1 MISSNKDQIARSIS
15 QLRVVL
21 VSRGGSMFHLA
32 IFGANK
38 IDGSTVDPGEQV
50 VGLALFGGLEFDF
63 TQCPA
68 PEGAELMIFA
78 IFGGATVKVREE
90 ENVMFSGVSLFGGRS
105 MEPKRDRYDRESD
118 EDRIPFP
125 LEVAAYSIF
134 GGVSVKRG

>member
-1 MISSNKDQIARSIS
+1 
-15 QLRVVL
+15 
-21 VSRGGSMFHLA
+21 MFHLA
-32 IFGANK
+32 IFGGNK

-90 ENVMFSGVSLFGGRS
+90 ENVMFSGVSVFGGRS
-105 MEPKRDRYDRESD
+105 MEPKRKRYDSESVG
-118 EDRIPFP
+118 DRFP
-125 LEVAAYSIF
+125 LVVAAYSLF

>member
-1 MISSNKDQIARSIS
+1 
-15 QLRVVL
+15 
-21 VSRGGSMFHLA
+21 MFHLA
-32 IFGANK
+32 IFGGNK

-90 ENVMFSGVSLFGGRS
+90 DNVMFSGVSLFGGRS
-105 MEPKRDRYDRESD
+105 MEPKRERHDRESD
-118 EDRIPFP
+118 GDRFPLP

>member
-1 MISSNKDQIARSIS
+1 
-15 QLRVVL
+15 
-21 VSRGGSMFHLA
+21 MFHLA
-32 IFGANK
+32 IFGGNK
-38 IDGSTVDPGEQV
+38 IDGSTVAPGEQV

-90 ENVMFSGVSLFGGRS
+90 ENVMFSGVSLFGGRR
-105 MEPKRDRYDRESD
+105 MEPKRERYDRESD
-118 EDRIPFP
+118 GDRFPFP
-125 LEVAAYSIF
+125 LEVVAYSLF

>member
-1 MISSNKDQIARSIS
+1 
-15 QLRVVL
+15 
-21 VSRGGSMFHLA
+21 MFHLA
-32 IFGANK
+32 IFGGNK

-105 MEPKRDRYDRESD
+105 MEPKRERYDREGD
-118 EDRIPFP
+118 GDRFPFP
-125 LEVAAYSIF
+125 LEVAAYSLF

>member
-1 MISSNKDQIARSIS
+1 
-15 QLRVVL
+15 
-21 VSRGGSMFHLA
+21 MFHLA
-32 IFGANK
+32 IFGGNK

-50 VGLALFGGLEFDF
+50 FGLALFGGLEFDF

-105 MEPKRDRYDRESD
+105 MEPRRERYDRESD
-118 EDRIPFP
+118 GDRIPLRRLARECRRPRVDVP
-125 LEVAAYSIF
+125 LRPAP
-134 GGVSVKRG
+134 GGWSSEC

>member
-1 MISSNKDQIARSIS
+1 
-15 QLRVVL
+15 
-21 VSRGGSMFHLA
+21 MFHLA
-32 IFGANK
+32 IFGGNK

-63 TQCPA
+63 TECPA

-90 ENVMFSGVSLFGGRS
+90 ENVMFSGVSVFGGRS
-105 MEPKRDRYDRESD
+105 MEPRSERYDRESD
-118 EDRIPFP
+118 GDRIPLP
-125 LEVAAYSIF
+125 LEVAAYSLF

>member
-1 MISSNKDQIARSIS
+1 MISSSRGRICHVDLSTAR
-15 QLRVVL
+15 VP
-21 VSRGGSMFHLA
+21 VSRDGSMFHLA
-32 IFGANK
+32 IFGGNK

-50 VGLALFGGLEFDF
+50 VGLALFGGIEFDF

-78 IFGGATVKVREE
+78 IFGGATVKVREDE
-90 ENVMFSGVSLFGGRS
+90 DVMFSGVSLFGGRS
-105 MEPKRDRYDRESD
+105 MEPKRERSSRESD
-118 EDRIPFP
+118 GDRFPFP

>member
-1 MISSNKDQIARSIS
+1 MI
-15 QLRVVL
+15 
-21 VSRGGSMFHLA
+21 HLA

-50 VGLALFGGLEFDF
+50 IGLALFGGLEFDF

-68 PEGAELMIFA
+68 AEGAELMIFA

-90 ENVMFSGVSLFGGRS
+90 ENVMFSGVSIFGGRS
-105 MEPKRDRYDRESD
+105 MEPKHERHDRESD
-118 EDRIPFP
+118 GDRIPFP
-125 LEVAAYSIF
+125 LEVAAYSLF

>member
-1 MISSNKDQIARSIS
+1 
-15 QLRVVL
+15 
-21 VSRGGSMFHLA
+21 MFHLA
-32 IFGANK
+32 IFGGNK

-105 MEPKRDRYDRESD
+105 MEPTRERYDRESD
-118 EDRIPFP
+118 GDRFSLP

>member
-1 MISSNKDQIARSIS
+1 
-15 QLRVVL
+15 
-21 VSRGGSMFHLA
+21 MFHLA
-32 IFGANK
+32 IFGGNK
-38 IDGSTVDPGEQV
+38 IDGGTVAPGEQV

-105 MEPKRDRYDRESD
+105 MEPKREGYHRENDGDRS
-118 EDRIPFP
+118 PFP